1 MNYIEIEKDRI
12 PYEFEMEFNGKIYQ
26 FEILYNTYG
35 DYFTINLYHNHK
47 PVIIGEKIVLHQPLF
62 DGLEH
67 LDIPMTIV
75 IPYDTTDEAL
85 RITYENL
92 NEDVFLYV
100 LD

>member
-12 PYEFEMEFNGKIYQ
+12 PYEFEMEFDGEIFQ

-35 DYFTINLYHNHK
+35 DYFTANLYKNHD
-47 PVIIGEKIVLHQPLF
+47 PVIIDEKIVLHQPLF

-67 LDIPMTIV
+67 LDIPMIIV
-75 IPYDTTDEAL
+75 IPYDTTESAL
-85 RITYENL
+85 RINYENL